1 MYSLAGTDLDAN
13 DIFSNYPEDKASDF
27 TPFGDYTPVVVTS
40 AAGLVYLSTCLLVH
54 FSTSPLVHSP
64 LLIST

>member
-27 TPFGDYTPVVVTS
+27 TPFGDYTP
-40 AAGLVYLSTCLLVH
+40 AGGGHSST
-54 FSTSPLVHSP
+54 FSPQPEQLWSP
-64 LLIST
+64 